1 MIALCDF
8 FAGYDIGYWALRPDI
23 RLPTE
28 EELRALI
35 TPEQACAYYSM
46 LAAEQRLKVNR
57 EREGGEGE
65 RECVCE
71 RKRKTEKQRQRNRD
85 RERGGKSRERET
97 ERDRETRRK

>member
-1 MIALCDF
+1 MCFALELFVLRDF

-57 EREGGEGE
+57 EI
-65 RECVCE
+65 
-71 RKRKTEKQRQRNRD
+71 K
-85 RERGGKSRERET
+85 RGGGRRES
-97 ERDRETRRK
+97 

>member
-1 MIALCDF
+1 MIVLCDLF
-8 FAGYDIGYWALRPDI
+8 TGYDIGYWALRPDI

-57 EREGGEGE
+57 EREGE
-65 RECVCE
+65 
-71 RKRKTEKQRQRNRD
+71 
-85 RERGGKSRERET
+85 RERGGGREREREREEET
-97 ERDRETRRK
+97 ERESERKKVRERERGEKR